1 MPLNLI
7 TERVRNWFH
16 RRRLRRYA
24 LRLATERDLN
34 FIMEE
39 VIEGAKL
46 GHYAASLLEPE
57 QASEFRNQLRNVIR
71 HTAMLRGTDRGPEQI
86 RAWLWVY
93 GRDGDD
99 HVGYLLV
106 SEKLPG
112 SLATDIELYK
122 AGVRKDRRIEGHGRR
137 VVQLFVAFSSPTV
150 KLYARCLPASD
161 TMFKLLQEVGFSH
174 VNTMRFGTR
183 ELELCIREA

>member
-1 MPLNLI
+1 MPLNLV
-7 TERVRNWFH
+7 TERIHNWLH
-16 RRRLRRYA
+16 LRRLRRYA
-24 LRLATERDLN
+24 LRRATERDLD

-46 GHYAASLLEPE
+46 GHYAASLLEPA

-71 HTAMLRGTDRGPEQI
+71 HTAMARGTDRGPEQI

-93 GRDGDD
+93 GHDCDD
-99 HVGYLLV
+99 QVGYLLV

-122 AGVRKDRRIEGHGRR
+122 AGVRKGRRIEGHGRR
-137 VVQLFVAFSSPTV
+137 IVQLFVAFSSPTV
-150 KLYARCLPASD
+150 NLYARCLPPSD

-174 VNTMRFGTR
+174 INTMRFGTR
-183 ELELCIREA
+183 ELQLCSREA